1 MKVLMTCGG
10 TGGHINPA
18 IAIADTIKAN
28 IPDSEFLF
36 VGTKRG
42 LESDLVP
49 KAGYDLCFVESMGFR
64 RSPSP
69 KNLKALYLAVFS
81 PHMKGTKKIISD
93 FQPDVVIGTGGY
105 ACWPIMKAAYGMGIP
120 TVIHES
126 NACPGVAVKRLQNSC
141 DMILTCYDE
150 TAQSL
155 SKACRQKVIKVGNP
169 IRRSFCTVSRQE
181 ARKRLGIPDEC
192 KYTVISYG
200 GSGGADV
207 LNDVSALFMRDFVS
221 RHGEIMFVHATG
233 TKRYEPAL
241 KRFSEL
247 GLNLDKLPNVKVM
260 GYIHDMPLYM
270 AAADIVIARSGAM
283 TLTELADMGKASIL
297 IPSPNVANDH
307 QFKNAQLLASRA
319 AAVVVRESSLTCER
333 LTHEV
338 CELIGYDI
346 QKGRYSDH
354 DAKIDLMQR
363 NISEFACPDANKK
376 IYRLIVE
383 LASKKNKKN

>member
-1 MKVLMTCGG
+1 MKILMTCGG

-42 LESDLVP
+42 LESELVP
-49 KAGYDLCFVESMGFR
+49 EAGYDLRFVESMGFE
-64 RSPSP
+64 RSLSP
-69 KNLKALYLAVFS
+69 KNIKALYLALFS
-81 PHMKGTKKIISD
+81 PHMKSTKKIISD
-93 FQPDVVIGTGGY
+93 FRPDVVVGTGGY
-105 ACWPIMKAAYGMGIP
+105 ACWPIMKAAYNMGIP

-141 DMILTCYDE
+141 DMILTCYDD

-155 SKACRQKVIKVGNP
+155 RKDCRHKVVKAGTP
-169 IRRSFCTVSRQE
+169 IRGRFCTVSRQE
-181 ARKRLGIPDEC
+181 ARKRLGIPDEI

-207 LNDVSALFMRDFVS
+207 LNDVSALFVRDFVS
-221 RHGEIMFVHATG
+221 KHSEIMFVHATG
-233 TKRYEPAL
+233 TRRYESAL

-247 GLNLDKLPNVKVM
+247 GVDLGKLPNVKIM
-260 GYIHDMPLYM
+260 SYIHDMPLYM
-270 AAADIVIARSGAM
+270 AAADVVIARSGAM

-319 AAVVVRESSLTCER
+319 AAIVIRESSLTCER

-338 CELIGYDI
+338 CGLIGYDM
-346 QKGRYSDH
+346 QNERYSAH
-354 DAKIDLMQR
+354 DAKINLMQK
-363 NISEFACPDANKK
+363 NISEFACHDANKK

-383 LASKKNKKN
+383 LASKKAKKI